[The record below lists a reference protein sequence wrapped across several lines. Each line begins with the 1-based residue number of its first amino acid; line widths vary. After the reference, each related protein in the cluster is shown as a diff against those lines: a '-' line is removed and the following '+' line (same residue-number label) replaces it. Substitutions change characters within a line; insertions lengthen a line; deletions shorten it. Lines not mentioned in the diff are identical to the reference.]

1 MTKRESDGAKDGAVF
16 VCIYKATPYLLK
28 SQYIKVRTLGSVI
41 FVSPLK
47 SMDCTGLETNFEKTL
62 SNDFKRLGEK

>member
-1 MTKRESDGAKDGAVF
+1 MGKGGIIKPMLFSDQNF
-16 VCIYKATPYLLK
+16 FNETP
-28 SQYIKVRTLGSVI
+28 LGSVI

-47 SMDCTGLETNFEKTL
+47 SMDCTELTADFEKPR